1 MTLQLQRWFSCVQLL
16 TKCSAAAG
24 EDSLEGFFSSLRL
37 IFWLSGVSFFPHLKK
52 KKLFKV
58 TQPFLNRN
66 TSRLKLIS
74 CINYLMEMIHM
85 NSCSNHRVISGF
97 DRMEIPR
104 ARHGQSLLPQI
115 SRISKEGNAE
125 DTNIFMQW
133 LNQAA
138 QTRSPGMGLH
148 LGDGFLEKNC
158 WPTIS
163 KQQTESEGNLWFL
176 YDSEMNSFIRLT
188 TSESIRRVWH
198 TRGTARAYSK
208 AGHAGADSG
217 EHPHSGR
224 TFNFR
229 FHSKQMLKP
238 PLCLENFK
246 LILKVKHVLW
256 LLAESKTGR

>member
-1 MTLQLQRWFSCVQLL
+1 MLLSPCYFRLQSH
-16 TKCSAAAG
+16 G
-24 EDSLEGFFSSLRL
+24 DSLGKTWTKPPSPNIQNIQGRKCRGYKYLYAVAKSGCTNQITRDGTSLGG
-37 IFWLSGVSFFPHLKK
+37 W
-52 KKLFKV
+52 
-58 TQPFLNRN
+58 
-66 TSRLKLIS
+66 
-74 CINYLMEMIHM
+74 
-85 NSCSNHRVISGF
+85 
-97 DRMEIPR
+97 
-104 ARHGQSLLPQI
+104 
-115 SRISKEGNAE
+115 
-125 DTNIFMQW
+125 
-133 LNQAA
+133 
-138 QTRSPGMGLH
+138 
-148 LGDGFLEKNC
+148 FLEKNC

-229 FHSKQMLKP
+229 FRSKQMLKP

>member
-1 MTLQLQRWFSCVQLL
+1 MIFVCSALNKMFSCCRWRF
-16 TKCSAAAG
+16 TG
-24 EDSLEGFFSSLRL
+24 GIFFLSQVDFL
-37 IFWLSGVSFFPHLKK
+37 IEWGAFFPTLKK

-85 NSCSNHRVISGF
+85 NSCSNHRVISGV
-97 DRMEIPR
+97 DRMEVPR

-148 LGDGFLEKNC
+148 LGDGF
-158 WPTIS
+158 W
-163 KQQTESEGNLWFL
+163 
-176 YDSEMNSFIRLT
+176 
-188 TSESIRRVWH
+188 RR
-198 TRGTARAYSK
+198 TADQRYQS
-208 AGHAGADSG
+208 S
-217 EHPHSGR
+217 R
-224 TFNFR
+224 
-229 FHSKQMLKP
+229 
-238 PLCLENFK
+238 
-246 LILKVKHVLW
+246 LKVKETCGFFMTRRWIL
-256 LLAESKTGR
+256 SSD